1 MQYSKI
7 PTLEN
12 GQPDWENIPDDRLKQ
27 VLITLDGKG
36 MEFKTRA
43 LEELLNR
50 ARSEGLDIA
59 RSAACGEVSW

>member
-7 PTLEN
+7 PMLEN

-27 VLITLDGKG
+27 VLITLDGRG

-43 LEELLNR
+43 LDELLSR
-50 ARSEGLDIA
+50 ARSEGLDIGRDMA
-59 RSAACGEVSW
+59 TGHLG